1 MSKKKQV
8 VKVDEKVV
16 EKVEEVIDTS
26 PKIYVSYVV
35 KLEEEFGGCAKGKTL
50 DATLMPVIVD
60 RKNDKW
66 ENKWFVYDGEKFL
79 GLVSNDNKVI
89 TVVSVKKGKK

>member
-1 MSKKKQV
+1 MCKKKEA
-8 VKVDEKVV
+8 EKVV
-16 EKVEEVIDTS
+16 ENTEEVVDTS

-35 KLEEEFGGCAKGKTL
+35 KLEEDFGGCSKGKTL
-50 DATLMPVIVD
+50 DSTLMPVIVD

-66 ENKWFVYDGEKFL
+66 ENKWFLYEGEKFL
-79 GLVSNDNKVI
+79 GMLPKETKVI

>member
-1 MSKKKQV
+1 LSKKKQV

-16 EKVEEVIDTS
+16 EKVEEVVDTS

-66 ENKWFVYDGEKFL
+66 ENKWFMYDGERFL
-79 GLVSNDNKVI
+79 GLLPRETKII